1 MRRAL
6 FLAVLAVV
14 ACTNKAATYSGDT
27 TAGAGSSHAA
37 ARSAAIAPS
46 DLSAEQIRLVQRS
59 LIDRGFA
66 VDPTGTFDDRT
77 QTALMD
83 FQRARGLPATASL
96 DQPTIDALGIDPRD
110 VMPVRGSATDQ
121 NHPADQTGQPAVDPT
136 GRGTDTSG
144 QAPGVRPYDP
154 SGSGQPD
161 SSHPSPSSGDGTDR

>member
-1 MRRAL
+1 MKRAL
-6 FLAVLAVV
+6 FLVVLAVF

-37 ARSAAIAPS
+37 ARGAAIAPS

-83 FQRARGLPATASL
+83 FQRARGLPPTASL

-121 NHPADQTGQPAVDPT
+121 TGQPTVDPT
-136 GRGTDTSG
+136 GRGTDTGG
-144 QAPGVRPYDP
+144 QTPGVRPYDP
-154 SGSGQPD
+154 SNSGQPE
-161 SSHPSPSSGDGTDR
+161 SSHPGPSSGDGTDR